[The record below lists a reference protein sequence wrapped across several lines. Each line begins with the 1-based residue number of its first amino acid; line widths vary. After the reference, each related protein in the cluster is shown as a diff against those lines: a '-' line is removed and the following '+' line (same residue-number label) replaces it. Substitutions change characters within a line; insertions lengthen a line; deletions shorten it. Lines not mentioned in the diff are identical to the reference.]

1 MTSGMCDNFPAFV
14 LSEGR
19 RHGTL
24 RSIPT
29 LLRSD
34 SHLLTIINL
43 HETVVAMRI
52 AKQFF
57 TCIKIVLARMV
68 DVHTPISAKSC

>member
-1 MTSGMCDNFPAFV
+1 MGENRLSEMCDNFPAFL

-19 RHGTL
+19 RTL

-34 SHLLTIINL
+34 SHLLNIINL
-43 HETVVAMRI
+43 HETVVARWI

-57 TCIKIVLARMV
+57 TCVKIV
-68 DVHTPISAKSC
+68 

>member
-1 MTSGMCDNFPAFV
+1 MRQFLAF
-14 LSEGR
+14 LPSEGR
-19 RHGTL
+19 STL

-29 LLRSD
+29 ILRSD
-34 SHLLTIINL
+34 SHLLTIISLN
-43 HETVVAMRI
+43 ETVVARRI

-57 TCIKIVLARMV
+57 TRVKKVRIV